1 MENFRQATIELLYD
15 DEKAGLNKTSL
26 KQLDKYLK
34 CLNNVFKKENQNFA
48 ELCFYVYQVRALF
61 YGNKYCHNKKGQVLM
76 FNSIMQQF
84 GLNDTEISRLCSCY
98 DKFIE
103 TTLSED
109 RITITSYKIKEIF
122 FPFSKSKL
130 FELLPVENS
139 QLETDIKNKVL
150 RDDMSVASIREYV
163 KNYKALQ
170 KANKKIT
177 DEKEDEAQE
186 EINEDE
192 IPMAYDPKKY
202 YDFKYFEEKNKAQLL
217 NMIWDLQK
225 EYQKLK
231 KEIKK

>member
-1 MENFRQATIELLYD
+1 MENFKQATIEINFDSKLGIQK
-15 DEKAGLNKTSL
+15 ESL
-26 KQLDKYLK
+26 KKLDKYLK
-34 CLNNVFKKENQNFA
+34 GLNNVFKKENQNFA
-48 ELCFYVYQVRALF
+48 ELCFYVYQVRTLLNG
-61 YGNKYCHNKKGQVLM
+61 YKYCYNKKGNLLRYD
-76 FNSIMQQF
+76 NILKQF
-84 GLNDTEISRLCSCY
+84 GINETEASRLCSCY
-98 DKFIE
+98 NKFME

-109 RITITSYKIKEIF
+109 KMTITSYKIKDIF

-130 FELLPVENS
+130 FELLSVETS

-170 KANKKIT
+170 KVNKKIT
-177 DEKEDEAQE
+177 DEKEEAQE

>member
-1 MENFRQATIELLYD
+1 MENFRQATIELLFD

-26 KQLDKYLK
+26 KQLDKYIK

-109 RITITSYKIKEIF
+109 RITITSYKIK
-122 FPFSKSKL
+122 
-130 FELLPVENS
+130 
-139 QLETDIKNKVL
+139 DIKRFNTLLAK
-150 RDDMSVASIREYV
+150 AS
-163 KNYKALQ
+163 L
-170 KANKKIT
+170 
-177 DEKEDEAQE
+177 
-186 EINEDE
+186 
-192 IPMAYDPKKY
+192 
-202 YDFKYFEEKNKAQLL
+202 FC
-217 NMIWDLQK
+217 
-225 EYQKLK
+225 
-231 KEIKK
+231 

>member
-1 MENFRQATIELLYD
+1 MENFKQATIEINFDSKL
-15 DEKAGLNKTSL
+15 GLQNESL
-26 KQLDKYLK
+26 KKLDKYLK
-34 CLNNVFKKENQNFA
+34 GLNNLFKKENQNFA
-48 ELCFYVYQVRALF
+48 ELCFYVYQVRALLNG
-61 YGNKYCHNKKGQVLM
+61 YKYCYNKKGTLLR
-76 FNSIMQQF
+76 FDNILKQF
-84 GLNDTEISRLCSCY
+84 GINETEVSRLCSCY
-98 DKFIE
+98 DKFME

-109 RITITSYKIKEIF
+109 RMTITSYKIKDIF

-130 FELLPVENS
+130 FELLSVENS

-150 RDDMSVASIREYV
+150 RDDMSVTSIREYV

-177 DEKEDEAQE
+177 DEKEEAQE
-186 EINEDE
+186 EIIEDE

-231 KEIKK
+231 KEIKKD

>member
-1 MENFRQATIELLYD
+1 M
-15 DEKAGLNKTSL
+15 
-26 KQLDKYLK
+26 
-34 CLNNVFKKENQNFA
+34 
-48 ELCFYVYQVRALF
+48 
-61 YGNKYCHNKKGQVLM
+61 
-76 FNSIMQQF
+76 
-84 GLNDTEISRLCSCY
+84 
-98 DKFIE
+98 
-103 TTLSED
+103 
-109 RITITSYKIKEIF
+109 
-122 FPFSKSKL
+122 
-130 FELLPVENS
+130 
-139 QLETDIKNKVL
+139 
-150 RDDMSVASIREYV
+150 

-177 DEKEDEAQE
+177 DEKEEAQE

>member
-1 MENFRQATIELLYD
+1 VDNFKQATIELLFD

-26 KQLDKYLK
+26 KQLDKYIK

-109 RITITSYKIKEIF
+109 KITITSYKIKDIF

-130 FELLPVENS
+130 FELLSVENS

-150 RDDMSVASIREYV
+150 RDDMSVTSIREYV

-177 DEKEDEAQE
+177 DEKKDEAQE

-202 YDFKYFEEKNKAQLL
+202 YEFDYFEEKSKAQLL

>member
-1 MENFRQATIELLYD
+1 MENFKQATIELLYD
-15 DEKAGLNKTSL
+15 DAKAGLSKGAL
-26 KQLDKYLK
+26 KQLDKYIK

-98 DKFIE
+98 DKFME

-109 RITITSYKIKEIF
+109 RITIIGYKIKDIF

-150 RDDMSVASIREYV
+150 RDDMSVTSIREYV

-202 YDFKYFEEKNKAQLL
+202 YEFDYFEEKSKAQLL

>member
-1 MENFRQATIELLYD
+1 MENFKQATIELLYND
-15 DEKAGLNKTSL
+15 TKAGLDKISL
-26 KQLDKYLK
+26 KQLDKYIK

-61 YGNKYCHNKKGQVLM
+61 YGNKYCHDKKGQVLM

-84 GLNDTEISRLCSCY
+84 GLKDTEISRLCSCY

-109 RITITSYKIKEIF
+109 RITIKSYKIKDIF

-202 YDFKYFEEKNKAQLL
+202 YEFDYFEEKSKAQLL